1 MPRNIGIGGKS
12 KKRGKKFGEV
22 TRELDFKE
30 EGQEYGQAIRLLGDC
45 RLEILCS
52 DGEKRAGHIK
62 GSLRRRIFINMGDIV
77 LVSLRDFEKEKCD
90 IILKYTEDEVRKLKK
105 AGEIPET
112 FKLPDEEKK
121 EDDDDLITF
130 EKKEKDDDDDK
141 IQVKKKSYNDE
152 LEDLDDDEEEDEE
165 DEDYEMNKPKNRK
178 ESKNSQESEEK
189 KSEVEEEDE
198 EEEEEEEE
206 EKPVYNNKKKVNNIN
221 VNTGKFSSKKENKP
235 KRGQSDRRK
244 EIDDL

>member
-1 MPRNIGIGGKS
+1 MPRNIGLGGKN
-12 KKRGKKFGEV
+12 KKKGKKFGEV
-22 TRELDFKE
+22 TRELEFKE

-141 IQVKKKSYNDE
+141 VEVKKKSYNDE
-152 LEDLDDDEEEDEE
+152 LEDLDDDEEEEEDEE
-165 DEDYEMNKPKNRK
+165 DEEDELNKPKNRK
-178 ESKNSQESEEK
+178 ESKNSESEEQ
-189 KSEVEEEDE
+189 KSEVE

-206 EKPVYNNKKKVNNIN
+206 EEQVYTNNNKKKPNNIN